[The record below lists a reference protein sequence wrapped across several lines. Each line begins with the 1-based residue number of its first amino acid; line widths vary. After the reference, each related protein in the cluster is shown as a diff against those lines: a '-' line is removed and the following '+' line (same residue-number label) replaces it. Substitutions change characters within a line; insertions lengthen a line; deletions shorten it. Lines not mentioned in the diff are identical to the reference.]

1 VKKKRTGETSRL
13 ARRTPRPFGYNGP
26 KGMEKIYEEYRTS
39 PMNRG
44 LYKAYFNASAP
55 YRGYSSKKT
64 SYSPERHI
72 QQRSEGERKEQQ
84 PDIKPIETKTEQKTE
99 QKNIQELYDTEIA
112 TPRQLPIV
120 EIGEKKFF
128 LDEKLQELRDVEQPW
143 NSMSF
148 KDLDLIPDK
157 TEQDDQYKIEQQT
170 DVKDIFSLPKYE
182 NQIELGQTDSI
193 QKKRPSP
200 YEDRLESRW

>member
-1 VKKKRTGETSRL
+1 
-13 ARRTPRPFGYNGP
+13 
-26 KGMEKIYEEYRTS
+26 MEKIYEEYRTS

-55 YRGYSSKKT
+55 YRGYSNKKS

-72 QQRSEGERKEQQ
+72 QQKSEGERKEQQ
-84 PDIKPIETKTEQKTE
+84 PDIKSIETKTENKTE
-99 QKNIQELYDTEIA
+99 QSTEQKSIQELYDTEIS
-112 TPRQLPIV
+112 TPKQLPIV

-128 LDEKLQELRDVEQPW
+128 LDERLQEIRDVEQPW
-143 NSMSF
+143 KSISF

-157 TEQDDQYKIEQQT
+157 TEQTDQYKIEKQAEIQ
-170 DVKDIFSLPKYE
+170 DIFNLPKYE
-182 NQIELGQTDSI
+182 NMVELGQADTI

-200 YEDRLESRW
+200 YDDRIESRW

>member
-1 VKKKRTGETSRL
+1 M

-26 KGMEKIYEEYRTS
+26 RGMEKIYEEYRS

-44 LYKAYFNASAP
+44 LYKAYFNASTP
-55 YRGYSSKKT
+55 YRGYSNKKS

-84 PDIKPIETKTEQKTE
+84 PDIKPIETKTENKAEQKTE
-99 QKNIQELYDTEIA
+99 QKNIQEIYDTEIS

-120 EIGEKKFF
+120 ELGEKKFF
-128 LDEKLQELRDVEQPW
+128 LDERLQELRDIEKPW
-143 NSMSF
+143 NSISF
-148 KDLDLIPDK
+148 KDLDLTPDK
-157 TEQDDQYKIEQQT
+157 TEQTDQYKTEQQAEI
-170 DVKDIFSLPKYE
+170 KDIFDLPKYE

-200 YEDRLESRW
+200 YEDKIESRW